1 MVLRVVGFCLLA
13 CLTACSKEGR
23 YVPMSGVGGGATV
36 LDTRTGELFRIKTQA
51 RYGPRPTLTAA
62 DSASVL
68 AFIEQ
73 GADPGLAWSTAQMDF
88 PVGRDTIWVRV
99 APPVR

>member
-23 YVPMSGVGGGATV
+23 YVPIGQGYAV

-73 GADPGLAWSTAQMDF
+73 GADPGAAWSTAQMDF
-88 PVGRDTIWVRV
+88 PVGRDTTWVRI